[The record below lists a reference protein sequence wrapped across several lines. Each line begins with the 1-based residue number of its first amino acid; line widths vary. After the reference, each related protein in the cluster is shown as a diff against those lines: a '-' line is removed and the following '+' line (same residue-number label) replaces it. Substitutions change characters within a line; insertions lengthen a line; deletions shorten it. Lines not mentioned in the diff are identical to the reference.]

1 MVCTNH
7 RLPRDEA
14 QERAEWW
21 LRTLD
26 SLQPVGRRWIIGRRA
41 E

>member
-1 MVCTNH
+1 MVRTHH
-7 RLPRDEA
+7 RPPRDEA

-26 SLQPVGRRWIIGRRA
+26 SLQPVRRRRIIGRRA